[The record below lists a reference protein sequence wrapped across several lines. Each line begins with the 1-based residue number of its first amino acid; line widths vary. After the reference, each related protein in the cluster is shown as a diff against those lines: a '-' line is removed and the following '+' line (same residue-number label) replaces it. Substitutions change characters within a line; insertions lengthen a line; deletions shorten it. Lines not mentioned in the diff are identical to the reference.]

1 MFLKFNVEVL
11 TDGNRITPSSAI
23 AIKQR
28 NPFVN
33 RDDRSY
39 LLVIHNSLMGIHNY
53 YNLIL
58 HRGRT
63 YHACS
68 ERSCVV

>member
-11 TDGNRITPSSAI
+11 TDGNRITLSSAI

-39 LLVIHNSLMGIHNY
+39 LLVIHNSLMGIRNH

-58 HRGRT
+58 Q
-63 YHACS
+63 S
-68 ERSCVV
+68 EVAPITHTLSARA

>member
-23 AIKQR
+23 AIKLR

-39 LLVIHNSLMGIHNY
+39 LLVIHNSLMGIRNY
-53 YNLIL
+53 YNIIL
-58 HRGRT
+58 HRSRT
-63 YHACS
+63 YHGYY

>member
-39 LLVIHNSLMGIHNY
+39 LLVIHNSLMGIRNY

-58 HRGRT
+58 Q
-63 YHACS
+63 S
-68 ERSCVV
+68 EVAPITHTLSARA

>member
-11 TDGNRITPSSAI
+11 TDGNRITLSSAI

-39 LLVIHNSLMGIHNY
+39 LLVIHNSLMGIRNY
-53 YNLIL
+53 YNIIL
-58 HRGRT
+58 QRSRT
-63 YHACS
+63 YHAYYEC
-68 ERSCVV
+68 SCVV

>member
-1 MFLKFNVEVL
+1 MFSKFNVEVL
-11 TDGNRITPSSAI
+11 TDGNRITLSSAI

-39 LLVIHNSLMGIHNY
+39 LLVIHNSLMGIRNY

-58 HRGRT
+58 Q
-63 YHACS
+63 S
-68 ERSCVV
+68 EVAPITHTLSARA

>member
-23 AIKQR
+23 AIKLR

-39 LLVIHNSLMGIHNY
+39 LLVIHNSLMGIRNY

-58 HRGRT
+58 QSEVAPIT
-63 YHACS
+63 HALSACA
-68 ERSCVV
+68 

>member
-11 TDGNRITPSSAI
+11 TDGNRITLSSAI

-39 LLVIHNSLMGIHNY
+39 LLVIHNSLMGIRNY

-58 HRGRT
+58 Q
-63 YHACS
+63 S
-68 ERSCVV
+68 EVAPITHTLSARA